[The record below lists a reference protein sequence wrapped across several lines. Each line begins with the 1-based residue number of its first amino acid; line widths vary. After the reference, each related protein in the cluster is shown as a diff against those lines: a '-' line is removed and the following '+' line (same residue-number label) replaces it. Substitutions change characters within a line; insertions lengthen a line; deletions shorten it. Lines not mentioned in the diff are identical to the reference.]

1 VPPEAEDEPA
11 EGACGFCT
19 CPGVGSTP
27 TRPPC
32 SSLPEF
38 LPDLVV
44 HDAVVF
50 SFKRPSAGRSYTTS
64 SDPIR
69 PGTTV

>member
-1 VPPEAEDEPA
+1 MSRPKGVWILYVPGGGID
-11 EGACGFCT
+11 T
-19 CPGVGSTP
+19 HTTTVLL
-27 TRPPC
+27 
-32 SSLPEF
+32 LPEF